1 MMTCPC
7 RSMIVMLL
15 AVGVV
20 LVGPAGSQTTP
31 PAAPAIGPTTQPAA
45 TTPGP
50 SIEVS
55 QPPEFTELAAKAS
68 KLKGAYVKGTA
79 IVTGGEEGELPPEL
93 RRIEFEIW
101 AQPPAA
107 KLTFPPPFSEVR
119 VTDGKFVYT
128 LREEAG
134 GKGVGRRRL
143 LTTANY
149 YHALELAAVI
159 CDAANG
165 YKNLAAAV
173 RFAPIDFQSEHAK
186 KLGTLKW
193 FELIPVVRPTHH
205 LLTGTRTVKVG
216 IGTDDGMMRILV
228 GEREHEEKKSTVTVV
243 FDTLRKDQ
251 IAAAALKL
259 PAAAAKAEWED
270 ADTRKLIS
278 VPKNII
284 EPPKP

>member
-1 MMTCPC
+1 MTCPC
-7 RSMIVMLL
+7 RFMVVMLV

-20 LVGPAGSQTTP
+20 LVAPAGSQTTRP
-31 PAAPAIGPTTQPAA
+31 GAPAESPTTRPAAAI
-45 TTPGP
+45 PGP
-50 SIEVS
+50 SIQIS
-55 QPPEFTELAAKAS
+55 QPPEFTKLAAKAG
-68 KLKGAYVKGTA
+68 KLKGAYIKGAA
-79 IVTGGEEGELPPEL
+79 IITGGEEGQLPPEL
-93 RRIEFEIW
+93 RRIDFEIW

-134 GKGVGRRRL
+134 GKGKGRRRL
-143 LTTANY
+143 LTSANY

-165 YKNLAAAV
+165 YKNLTTTV
-173 RFAPIDFQSEHAK
+173 RFAPIDFQSQYAK

-193 FELIPVVRPTHH
+193 YELTPVVRPTHH

-216 IGTDDGMMRILV
+216 IGTDDGLMRILV
-228 GEREHEEKKSTVTVV
+228 GEREHKEKKSTVTVV
-243 FDTLRKDQ
+243 FDTVRKDQ
-251 IAAAALKL
+251 IAASALKL
-259 PAAAAKAEWED
+259 PPAAAKAEWED
-270 ADTRKLIS
+270 ADTRRLIS

-284 EPPKP
+284 EPLKP